1 MPVFNKQ
8 TAQVAQFL
16 ETCTPP
22 MIHFLPNFLM
32 FGCKNEDF
40 LQAVNSWPDDVIES
54 FLKSLPSCGKSKFT
68 GMDIFI
74 LKNHFQAYFE

>member
-1 MPVFNKQ
+1 MAVFDKQ
-8 TAQVAQFL
+8 TTQVVHFL

-22 MIHFLPNFLM
+22 MTRFLPDFLG

-54 FLKSLPSCGKSKFT
+54 FLKSLPSWGESKFT
-68 GMDIFI
+68 GMDILV
-74 LKNHFQAYFE
+74 LKNHFRAYFE